1 MTNPGSK
8 RALRVACLAAALL
21 FPPVATT
28 AEPGAGPAEGLPE
41 GWYAVVDTSKG
52 SFTIRLLV
60 EQAPQTVAHFAA
72 FAEGRLE
79 WIDTASGATKKE
91 PYYDGVLVHKI
102 AKGERIEAG
111 DRTGTGRGY
120 PLVYVPL
127 ELGPVEFTRPY
138 RVGMTGS
145 GGGRVSAVLFFVT
158 RTNQSFLSTRYP
170 CFGEVVRGRETVDA
184 ICDVRVDRE
193 GRPLEPVEIRSIR
206 IHRSGSPPPLPEP
219 VPFTPGSHK
228 FEPTAR

>member
-1 MTNPGSK
+1 MTKPKSRWALGVAVLAT
-8 RALRVACLAAALL
+8 ALRLPAAD
-21 FPPVATT
+21 
-28 AEPGAGPAEGLPE
+28 GLPE

-72 FAEGRLE
+72 FAEGRIE
-79 WIDTASGATKKE
+79 WIDTVSGEAKKE

-102 AKGERIEAG
+102 SKMERIEAG

-127 ELGPVEFTRPY
+127 ERGPVDFTRPY

-145 GGGRVSAVLFFVT
+145 AGGKVSAVLFFVT
-158 RTNQSFLSTRYP
+158 RTNQDFLNNRYP
-170 CFGEVVRGRETVDA
+170 CFGEVVVGRETVDA
-184 ICDVRVDRE
+184 IASVRVDRE
-193 GRPLEPVEIRSIR
+193 SRPLEPVEIRSIR
-206 IHRSGSPPPLPEP
+206 IRSAGNPAPLPEP
-219 VPFTPGSHK
+219 VPFTPKTPKLGRSD
-228 FEPTAR
+228 P